1 MSDKD
6 GPDKDRPDEQ
16 QLEEYLRGGSDV
28 SRQYR
33 QLRSADV
40 PAELDRLVMHQ
51 AQEAV
56 KARPAKSRTWMRW
69 TGPLALAASAVLV
82 VSIVI
87 ESGVQEDTHLA
98 VPASAPVD
106 LSPKEEAAEQL
117 ATQDKATA
125 GNAADSSVVQI
136 MPVSPTVA
144 PAMMIEAPPPPP
156 VSLEMPAPFQDR
168 AVQPGA
174 PEPPVA
180 PQFTSEPPKVKVP
193 PADLAR
199 RERVEAVAQTSSR
212 VPPPA
217 PAPVHA
223 SVAPE
228 VPVLEEDASVEDVVV
243 TGMKRAKQRATAG
256 PRNTIAAPAANEA
269 SDADEQEQ
277 EPRDYSDPE
286 QWLRDI
292 RELRKENKH
301 EAADREWRRF
311 RYVYPNYQVA
321 EDDAARG
328 ALR

>member
-1 MSDKD
+1 MSDKE
-6 GPDKDRPDEQ
+6 GPDKDLPDEQ
-16 QLEEYLRGGSDV
+16 QIEEYLRGGSDV

-40 PAELDRLVMHQ
+40 PAELDRVVMRQ

-56 KARPAKSRTWMRW
+56 KERPAKSRTWMRW

-87 ESGVQEDTHLA
+87 ESGVQEDTYLT
-98 VPASAPVD
+98 VPASAPAD
-106 LSPKEEAAEQL
+106 LPPKQEAAEQL
-117 ATQDKATA
+117 AAQDMATA
-125 GNAADSSVVQI
+125 GNARDSSVVHI
-136 MPVSPTVA
+136 MPVSPTVS
-144 PAMMIEAPPPPP
+144 PQMMMEAPPPPIS
-156 VSLEMPAPFQDR
+156 VEQPAPFKDQS
-168 AVQPGA
+168 VQPSA
-174 PEPPVA
+174 PA
-180 PQFTSEPPKVKVP
+180 PAPAAAQFTSEPPKVEAP
-193 PADLAR
+193 PPELAR
-199 RERVEAVAQTSSR
+199 RDRVEAVAQTSSS
-212 VPPPA
+212 VPA

-228 VPVLEEDASVEDVVV
+228 VSMLEEDASVGDVLT
-243 TGMKRAKQRATAG
+243 TGMRRAKQKPTAG
-256 PRNTIAAPAANEA
+256 PRNTIAAPAANAA
-269 SDADEQEQ
+269 SDADEQAQ
-277 EPRDYSDPE
+277 ESRDYSDPE

-311 RYVYPNYQVA
+311 RYVFPNYQVA